1 MKTTK
6 VDRIVKKEEREGQ
19 LEYFNQQARM
29 KGRVRSHK
37 GNSYGQGM
45 NSLTAEPTSV
55 LWDEV
60 LYYEMKP

>member
-55 LWDEV
+55 L
-60 LYYEMKP
+60 